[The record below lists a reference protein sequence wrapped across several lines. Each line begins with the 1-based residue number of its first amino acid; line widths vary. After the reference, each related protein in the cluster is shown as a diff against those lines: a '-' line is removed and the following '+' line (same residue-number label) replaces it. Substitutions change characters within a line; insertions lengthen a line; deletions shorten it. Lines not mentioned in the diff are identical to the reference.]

1 MTLQYSQVETTITSF
16 KTCASMIK
24 WKIFEQFKFSAFK
37 LLSEQVSAQSL
48 ATEKDL
54 PVPVIH
60 IRWHIKH
67 DMKTSVKELSIKE
80 QQIMEKLCQNRMS
93 KIKVNFLGHKS
104 LIFITTY
111 GRIK

>member
-1 MTLQYSQVETTITSF
+1 MTLQYSQVQTTMTSF

-54 PVPVIH
+54 LVIQ
-60 IRWHIKH
+60 IGWHIKH
-67 DMKTSVKELSIKE
+67 DMETSVKELSIKE

-104 LIFITTY
+104 LIFINHMW
-111 GRIK
+111 KN